1 MAKEKQEEKTA
12 KLTVVKN
19 EEPKEETKP
28 GKPTPEEVA
37 QYKADFDAAMKDF
50 AESRFAISDVG
61 QFPANDTAMFLLD
74 YLKKY
79 ALWSKTGWM
88 GIIKMNGELEKA
100 MKMDNEVTG
109 LTLDYQSLEFCGYM
123 LMNPGNIGYDSA
135 IEFEKIA
142 DKYSRIGVKVGQK
155 VEEARAKLKGVQYLQ
170 EKWAAGEQGF
180 YLAELEANAKKQ
192 AEVQEE
198 AIAKV
203 EGKVV
208 KMTPTPSEDNPT
220 EV

>member
-1 MAKEKQEEKTA
+1 MEDKKEP
-12 KLTVVKN
+12 KLRVVKD
-19 EEPKEETKP
+19 EETKKEP
-28 GKPTPEEVA
+28 TLGKPTPEEVA
-37 QYKADFDAAMKDF
+37 QYKADFDVAMKDF
-50 AESRFAISDVG
+50 AESRFAISDPG
-61 QFPANDTAMFLLD
+61 QFPANDIAMFLLD

-180 YLAELEANAKKQ
+180 YLAELEANAKK
-192 AEVQEE
+192 AEE
-198 AIAKV
+198 AKV